1 MTYASSV
8 LLTWLMASSYRPG
21 EIAELLGVSV
31 DTVRRWC
38 DEGRLETIR
47 SSGGH
52 RLVPGKDLARL
63 LSERADAFEPDS
75 LPAQS
80 ARNRFTGIVT
90 KVERDKLTA
99 VVEIQAGPFR
109 IVSLMTREAADDLA
123 LEPGDLAVAAV
134 KSTTVIVE
142 VPAR

>member
-1 MTYASSV
+1 
-8 LLTWLMASSYRPG
+8 MASSYRPG

-38 DEGRLETIR
+38 DEGRLATTR
-47 SSGGH
+47 SAGGH
-52 RLVPGKDLARL
+52 RLVQGKDLARL

-142 VPAR
+142 VPTR